1 MVGETCFME
10 KSTPLSFFKGT
21 PLCPQQVSAGI
32 NKSRLEMLHLMPEA
46 FVLFKT
52 EPTHER
58 EVYLSLSG
66 HEGVAEVHALYGEFD
81 LLVRISSPTSK
92 ELSHLLMESF
102 RRIKGVK
109 ETQTLIAVEA

>member
-1 MVGETCFME
+1 
-10 KSTPLSFFKGT
+10 
-21 PLCPQQVSAGI
+21 
-32 NKSRLEMLHLMPEA
+32 MLHLMPEA

-58 EVYLSLSG
+58 EVYISLTE

-92 ELSHLLMESF
+92 KLSHLLMESF

>member
-1 MVGETCFME
+1 
-10 KSTPLSFFKGT
+10 
-21 PLCPQQVSAGI
+21 
-32 NKSRLEMLHLMPEA
+32 MPEA

-58 EVYLSLSG
+58 EVYLSLSD

-92 ELSHLLMESF
+92 ELSHPVSYTHL
-102 RRIKGVK
+102 
-109 ETQTLIAVEA
+109 TLPTTPYV